1 LEPATE
7 KKSSPREVP
16 ERPTLP
22 TLSVRM
28 ARVEDL
34 LNAMVNRVPGV
45 EGRAL
50 DAWRISKF
58 LVVVLDD
65 LADVQTILLLYPLSP
80 RTTWTRMNWMNR

>member
-1 LEPATE
+1 
-7 KKSSPREVP
+7 
-16 ERPTLP
+16 
-22 TLSVRM
+22 M

-65 LADVQTILLLYPLSP
+65 SADV
-80 RTTWTRMNWMNR
+80 